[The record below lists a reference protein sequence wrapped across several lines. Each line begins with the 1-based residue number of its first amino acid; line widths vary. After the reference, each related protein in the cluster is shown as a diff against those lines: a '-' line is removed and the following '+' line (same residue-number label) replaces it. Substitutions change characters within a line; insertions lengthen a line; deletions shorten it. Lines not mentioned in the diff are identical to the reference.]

1 MGWYIPIKSGGVKL
15 VLLRY
20 RKSRA
25 IQEVNKGNNKITEL
39 RSYIGT
45 VSPVFKSQLCILL
58 LYVCN
63 TLYLIDDI
71 FLYQEGD

>member
-45 VSPVFKSQLCILL
+45 VLCILL